1 MLEEKDSQVADVTAS
16 VEDLE
21 QERSTFI
28 DGKVR

>member
-21 QERSTFI
+21 QERSTLI